1 MSLKVVQITIPT
13 DRNLPDIINSF
24 SPEENYLMIKIGS
37 ETLREGRK
45 VVTNLTS
52 DEILKKTDSYDIAKL
67 AKNIIQT
74 QNDEL
79 KIMTDLVKK

>member
-1 MSLKVVQITIPT
+1 MSVKVVQITIPS

>member
-1 MSLKVVQITIPT
+1 MSVKVVQITIPT

>member
-1 MSLKVVQITIPT
+1 MSLKVVQITIPS